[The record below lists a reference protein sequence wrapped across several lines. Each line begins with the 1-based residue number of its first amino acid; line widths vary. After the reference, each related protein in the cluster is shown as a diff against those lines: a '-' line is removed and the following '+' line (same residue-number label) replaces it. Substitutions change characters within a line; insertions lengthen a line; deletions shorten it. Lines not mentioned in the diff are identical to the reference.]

1 MKDRI
6 IEFINNIPLLR
17 WLRITA
23 KSTTLP
29 GMHGIPVFYVAKQ
42 FKEILVSG
50 KLSIRA
56 SAIAYDFFM
65 AIFPAI
71 IFLFTLTA
79 YLPIPNFDILLLN
92 AMQEVLPPASF
103 LAVKNTILDIIG
115 IQRDGLLSI
124 GFILALVYANN
135 GVASIITSFNAS
147 MYVKETRSFW
157 SIRFMALVLTIILV
171 LLLVSS
177 ILLTIFTH
185 VGMNYLIKKQIIS
198 DGINVIA
205 ILIGKWMTFYALVFF
220 SVSFLYYLGP
230 SRKSRPGFFS
240 PGALIVSALII
251 ILLIGFSF
259 FVSNFSTYNTVYG
272 SVGALIALLVLIN
285 LIALLLLAGYEFNV
299 GVYHL
304 SIQRRAKSALLN
316 NPDQI

>member
-6 IEFINNIPLLR
+6 LKHLNNIPIVR

-29 GMHGIPVFYVAKQ
+29 GMHGIPVFYVAIQ
-42 FKEILVSG
+42 FKEILISG

-79 YLPIPNFDILLLN
+79 YLPIPNFDNLLLN

-103 LAVKNTILDIIG
+103 FAVKNTILDIIS

-124 GFILALVYANN
+124 GFILALFYANN
-135 GVASIITSFNAS
+135 GVASIIKSFNAS
-147 MYVKETRSFW
+147 MFVKDTRSFW
-157 SIRFMALVLTIILV
+157 SIRLISFVLTIILAV
-171 LLLVSS
+171 LLVSS
-177 ILLTIFTH
+177 ILVMIFTH
-185 VGMNYLIKKQIIS
+185 VGMNYLIKKHVIS
-198 DGINVIA
+198 FGINVVA

-230 SRKSRPGFFS
+230 SKKSRPRFFS

-272 SVGALIALLVLIN
+272 SVGALIALMVLIN
-285 LIALLLLAGYEFNV
+285 LIAQLLLAGYEFNV

-304 SIQRRAKSALLN
+304 SLQRKEKATLLK
-316 NPDQI
+316 NPQ